1 MKYSESEPQP
11 TSRFGAKSAG
21 GASGSAR
28 RQASAVRKSY
38 REMAEQLDQI
48 MAWFESGDLDIDEAV
63 NKYEEATKLLE
74 QMEKYLKTAE
84 NKIKK
89 ITIKKA

>member
-1 MKYSESEPQP
+1 MSS
-11 TSRFGAKSAG
+11 TSG
-21 GASGSAR
+21 
-28 RQASAVRKSY
+28 KSY

-48 MAWFESGDLDIDEAV
+48 MAWFESGDIDIDEAV
-63 NKYEEATKLLE
+63 KKYEEATKLLE
-74 QMEKYLKTAE
+74 QMENYLKTAE